1 MNKILVS
8 KEGLLG
14 VRVDLSD
21 FCLPRRFCI
30 FDSAGVVC
38 RFGDACLQKRDTQLR
53 VRESCA
59 LSSTLCRKDHGRRIL
74 FAPPLSAAAARA
86 SFGIR
91 FRRGQGRRIAL
102 RPAQTLKGSLQ
113 VELHAH
119 FEHADRRAEAG
130 VSPLSAQRWASVS
143 WPISSSV
150 RAEETCAYESVCAE
164 NALHALF
171 GITRSRF
178 CC

>member
-1 MNKILVS
+1 MPLWGRVPAEARYAAAGPGKLLSQLYSVQ
-8 KEGLLG
+8 EGS
-14 VRVDLSD
+14 R
-21 FCLPRRFCI
+21 
-30 FDSAGVVC
+30 
-38 RFGDACLQKRDTQLR
+38 
-53 VRESCA
+53 
-59 LSSTLCRKDHGRRIL
+59 STHPIC
-74 FAPPLSAAAARA
+74 PPLSAAAARA

-119 FEHADRRAEAG
+119 FEHAERRAEAG
-130 VSPLSAQRWASVS
+130 VSPLSAQRWASAS

-150 RAEETCAYESVCAE
+150 RAEETCASESVCAE

-178 CC
+178 CY